1 MTETATKSTAEL
13 ISEALDDFT
22 ALLRKELEL
31 ARIGLLEAVTA
42 RLKGAALIAVAVIAV
57 LPALLFLIVALALW
71 LPFSPQVGFAIVG
84 GGLVVLMTPAV
95 MLGIRLIKTG
105 GKGSREALDQVKE
118 DAQWARRRLT
128 H

>member
-1 MTETATKSTAEL
+1 MVETSTKSTAEL

-31 ARIGLLEAVTA
+31 ARIGVVEAVTG
-42 RLKGAALIAVAVIAV
+42 RLKGAALIAGAVVAV

-71 LPFSPQVGFAIVG
+71 LPVSAAAGFLIVG
-84 GGLVVLMTPAV
+84 GALVLLMAPAV
-95 MLGIRLIKTG
+95 IFGIRLVKKG
-105 GKGSREALDQVKE
+105 GKGSREVLDHVKE
-118 DAQWARRRLT
+118 DAAWARRRLT

>member
-1 MTETATKSTAEL
+1 MAETATKSTAEL

-42 RLKGAALIAVAVIAV
+42 RLKGAALIAVAVLAV
-57 LPALLFLIVALALW
+57 LPALLFLIVSLALW

-84 GGLVVLMTPAV
+84 GGLVLLMAPAV
-95 MLGIRLIKTG
+95 VFGIRLIKKG
-105 GKGSREALDQVKE
+105 GKGSKEALDQVKE

>member
-1 MTETATKSTAEL
+1 MVETSTKSTAEL

-31 ARIGLLEAVTA
+31 ARIGVVEAVTG
-42 RLKGAALIAVAVIAV
+42 RLKGAALIAGAVVAV

-71 LPFSPQVGFAIVG
+71 LPVSAAAGFLIVG
-84 GGLVVLMTPAV
+84 GALVLLMAPAV
-95 MLGIRLIKTG
+95 IFGIRLVKKG
-105 GKGSREALDQVKE
+105 GKGSREALDHVKE
-118 DAQWARRRLT
+118 DAAWARRRLT